1 MLGFPGSCSVHV
13 CAKGGQME
21 YWSPGCPRGVLPTA
35 DGSLGSGDALGTVG
49 FHVSGPVLG
58 HHLPCLLEVFE
69 EGAFLQTL
77 QERPPTLPSQADFSG
92 SRRFGWHWVWE
103 GLRASALG
111 GWLFP
116 GSSS

>member
-1 MLGFPGSCSVHV
+1 
-13 CAKGGQME
+13 ME

-69 EGAFLQTL
+69 EGC
-77 QERPPTLPSQADFSG
+77 LPSDFAGTSPD
-92 SRRFGWHWVWE
+92 
-103 GLRASALG
+103 SAFAG
-111 GWLFP
+111 
-116 GSSS
+116 